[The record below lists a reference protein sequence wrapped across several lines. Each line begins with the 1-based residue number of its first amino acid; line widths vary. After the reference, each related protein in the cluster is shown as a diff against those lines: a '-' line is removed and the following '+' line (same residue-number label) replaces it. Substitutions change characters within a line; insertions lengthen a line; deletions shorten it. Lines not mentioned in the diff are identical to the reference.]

1 MLIMAE
7 VTSEMGA
14 ELRAAALANHTS
26 VAGEVGRR
34 LERLARLEAEDSNGS
49 ARFDPVVRIQ
59 QAENEARVADS
70 MNRLRERS
78 ESLYSGPPSPFDMF
92 RSTGRGR

>member
-14 ELRAAALANHTS
+14 ELRAAALASHTS
-26 VAGEVGRR
+26 VAVEVGRR
-34 LERLARLEAEDSNGS
+34 LERLARLEERMAELETGDSGGS
-49 ARFDPVVRIQ
+49 VRVSTVVGSWLKPP
-59 QAENEARVADS
+59 A
-70 MNRLRERS
+70 
-78 ESLYSGPPSPFDMF
+78 ESLYSGPPNPFDML

>member
-7 VTSEMGA
+7 VTAEMGA
-14 ELRAAALANHTS
+14 ELRAAALANNTS

-34 LERLARLEAEDSNGS
+34 LERLARTEAEY
-49 ARFDPVVRIQ
+49 RP
-59 QAENEARVADS
+59 AEATVAANTDEWH
-70 MNRLRERS
+70 RD
-78 ESLYSGPPSPFDMF
+78 ESLYSGRPNPIDMF

>member
-7 VTSEMGA
+7 VTAEMGA
-14 ELRAAALANHTS
+14 ELRAAALASHTS

-34 LERLARLEAEDSNGS
+34 LERLARLEAEDRRVE
-49 ARFDPVVRIQ
+49 ATLETIQ
-59 QAENEARVADS
+59 SVSR
-70 MNRLRERS
+70 REF
-78 ESLYSGPPSPFDMF
+78 ESLYSDRPNPSDMF